1 MSDIVKKILK
11 SNGKSSFN
19 KVISELS
26 ISELEQV
33 ITYTADKYY
42 NSSNPVI
49 TDDHYDILFDFL
61 RKKEPKSLVLKNIG
75 APVKSKNKVKL
86 DYWLGSMNK
95 IKYPSNH
102 LESWTKK
109 YKPVHGYNLSDKL
122 DGVSALITY
131 KHNGQIRMYTRGSSK
146 EGTDIT
152 PLIKYLNLPDWKDV
166 SLYCKQNKIK
176 GISNLIAFR
185 GEIIIKKDIFNK
197 KWSDILKNGR
207 NSVSGL
213 VNSKTINPELANDT
227 DLVVYEVVEP
237 FYPIEKQLKI
247 IKSIG
252 FIQVPNKTINESID
266 FEMLSKYFKER
277 RTKSDYDIDGIII
290 TSCENNERNIDG
302 NPEYAFAFKDILED
316 QKAKTTVISI
326 EWNVSKDGLI
336 KPTILLKPVTI
347 GGVEIKRVTGFNAK
361 FIVDNKI
368 GPDAQVEIIRSGD
381 VIPKIQKIIKIS
393 KFDSLPDMEYTW
405 NETNVDII
413 LDNFK
418 DSSKVLIKNIY
429 YFFSTMET
437 KGLGERNVEKM
448 VNSGLDSVPKILAA
462 DKKRLLLVEGFGEKT
477 AENLVES
484 INKALINISLAKLI
498 ASSNKLGHG
507 IGEEKIKQVLEIY
520 PNLMLDH
527 KKWSKKEFID
537 KIKEIS
543 GWEDKTATRL
553 ATNFK
558 EFEKFHSSISKYI
571 TLEESSPAKLNNQI
585 KSEFTGKTFIFTG
598 FRDKLLESKIKE
610 LGGVIISNIS
620 KKTDYLIV
628 KDNGQIDNPTGK
640 VLKALSLGI
649 KTITNEKLNKMLIHS
664 HP

>member
-11 SNGKSSFN
+11 SNVESIE
-19 KVISELS
+19 VISELS
-26 ISELEQV
+26 VSELEKV

-49 TDDHYDILFDFL
+49 ADALYDILIDFL
-61 RKKEPKSLVLKNIG
+61 KKKDPKSHVLKNIG
-75 APVKSKNKVKL
+75 ANVKSKNKVKL

-102 LESWTKK
+102 LELWTKK
-109 YKPVHGYNLSDKL
+109 YKSAYNLSDKL

-131 KHNGQIRMYTRGSSK
+131 KHNEQIRMYTRGTSI
-146 EGTDIT
+146 EGMDIT

-166 SLYCKQNKIK
+166 CLYCKKNTIK
-176 GISNLIAFR
+176 GITNLIAFR
-185 GEIIIKKDIFNK
+185 GEIIIKKDIFKK

-213 VNSKTINPELANDT
+213 VNSKTINPYLAKDT

-247 IKSIG
+247 IKDTG
-252 FIQVPNKTINESID
+252 FISVTNKTINTTLT
-266 FEMLSKYFKER
+266 FEMLSKYLKER
-277 RTKSDYDIDGIII
+277 RKKSEYDIDGIII
-290 TSCENNERNIDG
+290 TSCENHDRNIDG

-326 EWNVSKDGLI
+326 EWNVSKDGFI

-347 GGVEIKRVTGFNAK
+347 GGVEIKRVTGNNAK
-361 FIVDNKI
+361 FIVENKI

-393 KFDSLPDMEYTW
+393 KLGKGSLPNMEYKW
-405 NETNVDII
+405 NETKVDII
-413 LDNFK
+413 LDNYQ
-418 DSSKVLIKNIY
+418 DSLKVLIKNIH
-429 YFFSTMET
+429 YFFSNLET
-437 KGLGERNVEKM
+437 KGLGEKNIEKM
-448 VNSGLDSVPKILAA
+448 IDSGLDSIPKILAA
-462 DKKRLLLVEGFGEKT
+462 DKERLLMVEGFGEKT

-484 INKALINISLAKLI
+484 IKKALINISLAKLM

-507 IGEEKIKQVLEIY
+507 IGEEKIKQVLIIY
-520 PNLMLDH
+520 PNLMFIY

-537 KIKEIS
+537 KIKEIG
-543 GWEDKTATRL
+543 GWENKTATL
-553 ATNFK
+553 LVTNFN
-558 EFEKFHSSISKYI
+558 EFIKFHSSISKYI
-571 TLEESSPAKLNNQI
+571 TIEELKYI
-585 KSEFTGKTFIFTG
+585 KGEFTGKTFIFTG
-598 FRDKLLESKIKE
+598 FRDKLLESKIE
-610 LGGVIISNIS
+610 AHGGTISSNIS

-628 KDNGQIDNPTGK
+628 KDQTLIDKPTDK
-640 VLKALSLGI
+640 VSKALSLGI
-649 KTITNEKLNKMLIHS
+649 IIITNEKLAEKLAKMLIPINQYNEH
-664 HP
+664 